1 MSFYLASKYGS
12 KQNTNHSKL
21 PIRTSF
27 HTIIYN
33 NHTSIPLS
41 IPYNVKMRDK
51 NAPPIPHHISTS
63 FSEAKSHDAQVLK
76 YVNPNQ
82 LLTKSLQNQ
91 RTCSILL
98 SHHLSI
104 SCGTMKAS
112 HRARAF
118 PWREIFFNMTHDSCR
133 CWNAW

>member
-12 KQNTNHSKL
+12 NQNTNHSKL

-27 HTIIYN
+27 HTIMYN
-33 NHTSIPLS
+33 NHTSIPLSILVPHHIS

-91 RTCSILL
+91 RTCSILF
-98 SHHLSI
+98 SYHLSI

-118 PWREIFFNMTHDSCR
+118 PWQMEVP
-133 CWNAW
+133 